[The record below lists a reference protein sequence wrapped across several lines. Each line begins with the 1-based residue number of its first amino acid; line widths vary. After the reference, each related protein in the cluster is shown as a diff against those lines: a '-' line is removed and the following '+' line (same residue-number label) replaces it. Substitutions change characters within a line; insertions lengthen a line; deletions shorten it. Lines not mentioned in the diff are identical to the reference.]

1 MTVGLF
7 LFPQLTEQQQQ
18 QRSVYTGY
26 EKPDWGAQSKFGL
39 MGVFTIPRRQN
50 PAYWVQIHD

>member
-7 LFPQLTEQQQQ
+7 IFPQLTEHQQC
-18 QRSVYTGY
+18 SVYTRY
-26 EKPDWGAQSKFGL
+26 EKPDLGAQSKFGL

-50 PAYWVQIHD
+50 PAYWVQIHY